1 VFFSVRI
8 QFRETPVL
16 GHVFYLIIA
25 LMRKE
30 KKRPIEI
37 SFIIRRKRKIKV

>member
-1 VFFSVRI
+1 MFFSVRI

-25 LMRKE
+25 LNEK

-37 SFIIRRKRKIKV
+37 GFIIRRK